1 MKLPDLR
8 IAFLLVALAFT
19 WIMPPVAQA
28 TDLSITTTSF
38 LTGANAKTKVGKA
51 GAAITIGQLLY
62 FDETA
67 GTWKLC
73 DANASAAAAK
83 CGGIAGSAA
92 ASGQDVIVV
101 LEDDDLT
108 LGATLSMSAPIY
120 VPSATAGGIAPVAD
134 LTTGWYPS
142 VIIIAKSTTKCIFK
156 PAAIRGTAVTADTF
170 DVHADSRLAF
180 VVRPAGRP
188 VALPSRIKHPVTSI
202 RDLALSA

>member
-1 MKLPDLR
+1 MSMFVSSLFDTSPSATPPIPLVRSKLKTSTDLPPMKR
-8 IAFLLVALAFT
+8 FLLLLSLLTLASSGF
-19 WIMPPVAQA
+19 AA
-28 TDLSITTTSF
+28 DLSVTTTSF
-38 LTGANAKTKVGKA
+38 VTGANAKTKVGKA

-62 FDETA
+62 FDESA
-67 GTWKLC
+67 ATWKLC

-108 LGATLSMSAPIY
+108 LGATLSMTAPIY

-142 VIIIAKSTTKCIFK
+142 AVIIAKSTTKCIFK
-156 PAAIRGTAVTADTF
+156 PAAIRGTAA
-170 DVHADSRLAF
+170 AS
-180 VVRPAGRP
+180 
-188 VALPSRIKHPVTSI
+188 
-202 RDLALSA
+202 